1 MDEHKDLPVQII
13 SLDPA
18 APNISLGSLEA
29 DLKSCGVNDNFML
42 INDISL
48 VVKPTVE
55 LSHRERATRM
65 NSKLSFS
72 HQGRLY
78 G

>member
-29 DLKSCGVNDNFML
+29 DL
-42 INDISL
+42 
-48 VVKPTVE
+48 
-55 LSHRERATRM
+55 
-65 NSKLSFS
+65 
-72 HQGRLY
+72 
-78 G
+78 